1 MDSEGSSSNF
11 IANTSKMTCLGKK
24 GFLPTTAQL
33 FLPLYNGKGKRLLY
47 ENLGSREISMY
58 DHCDHLNGVAQ
69 LAFISR
75 RPDCNIALSFSLS
88 RQACSDNKSA
98 I

>member
-1 MDSEGSSSNF
+1 MF
-11 IANTSKMTCLGKK
+11 IIIDHDYKHFCSLV
-24 GFLPTTAQL
+24 LPTTAQL

-58 DHCDHLNGVAQ
+58 DHCDHLNGVVQ

-75 RPDCNIALSFSLS
+75 RPDCNNCIVLF
-88 RQACSDNKSA
+88 
-98 I
+98 IV